1 MAKYDDE
8 KLYIVIDEEVRE
20 IFEDEVSKRLQNG
33 YLPIGGVSNYIDEL
47 KSLHYC
53 QALLKPSVDKNKT
66 QLNIEP

>member
-53 QALLKPSVDKNKT
+53 QALLKPAT
-66 QLNIEP
+66 EEE

>member
-1 MAKYDDE
+1 MAKYDNE

-20 IFEDEVSKRLQNG
+20 IFEDEVSKCLQNG

-53 QALLKPSVDKNKT
+53 QALLKPAEDND
-66 QLNIEP
+66 